1 MSKDAIVRKQVSIF
15 GRVQGCGF
23 RRRICKAAELI
34 GVAGWVWNNQDGSVT
49 AEMQGTEEQ
58 IKKTL
63 ELVENSS
70 DLIKIRKINAVEIPV
85 ESGDSG
91 FGICY
96 TIR

>member
-1 MSKDAIVRKQVSIF
+1 MSENTIVRKRLVIF

-23 RRRICKAAELI
+23 RRRIRDMAEQV
-34 GVAGWVWNNQDGSVT
+34 GVAGWVWNNQNGSVT

-70 DLIKIRKINAVEIPV
+70 NLIKIRKIDIVDIPV
-85 ESGDSG
+85 EIGDSG
-91 FGICY
+91 FGI
-96 TIR
+96 R

>member
-1 MSKDAIVRKQVSIF
+1 MSENTIVRKRLVIF
-15 GRVQGCGF
+15 GKVQGCGF
-23 RRRICKAAELI
+23 RRRICNMAEQV

-49 AEMQGTEEQ
+49 VEMQGMEEQ

>member
-1 MSKDAIVRKQVSIF
+1 MSADIIVRKRLVIF
-15 GRVQGCGF
+15 GKVQGCGF
-23 RRRICKAAELI
+23 RRRICDMAEQV

-63 ELVENSS
+63 KLVENNS
-70 DLIKIRKINAVEIPV
+70 DLIKIRKIDAADIPV

-91 FGICY
+91 FGI
-96 TIR
+96 R